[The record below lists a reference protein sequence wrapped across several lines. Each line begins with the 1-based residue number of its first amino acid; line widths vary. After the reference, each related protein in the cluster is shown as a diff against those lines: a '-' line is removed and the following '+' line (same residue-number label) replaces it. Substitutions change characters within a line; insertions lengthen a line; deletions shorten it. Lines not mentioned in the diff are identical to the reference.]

1 MIRKRSNEHGAALIA
16 VMLVAVVVGGLS
28 ATFVMRSVGTSR
40 ATRYNLNGERA
51 LNIAEGALDFSI
63 QQVVAG
69 GEGNISG
76 QLGAGTFTVTTVSNY
91 PGIYTLVSTGVY
103 DGVTRE
109 VEATMQLIDMD
120 PLAPPAAITIIDDGT
135 RSIFSARLCGNAFT
149 ITGHDYNI
157 NGTAGSQPTV
167 AGIGVFDQGS
177 LDAIISALHANGVQN
192 DNIQGTGPNPSVVNV
207 AATSSLTFN
216 GVEDFADQ
224 MLLNADTVLTSY
236 NASGA
241 SWGTT
246 ATPQITYVQGNCSIG
261 GSSSGAGVLIVDGTL
276 TVRGNFTFNGVIV
289 MTGNTGSPFD
299 FSSRGNTN
307 IHGAMI
313 ILNPAGALDA
323 VETFTTFDLRG
334 NINVY
339 YSSQGLNAARAAVS
353 GGGTPRIISWRR
365 TR

>member
-1 MIRKRSNEHGAALIA
+1 
-16 VMLVAVVVGGLS
+16 
-28 ATFVMRSVGTSR
+28 
-40 ATRYNLNGERA
+40 
-51 LNIAEGALDFSI
+51 
-63 QQVVAG
+63 
-69 GEGNISG
+69 
-76 QLGAGTFTVTTVSNY
+76 
-91 PGIYTLVSTGVY
+91 
-103 DGVTRE
+103 
-109 VEATMQLIDMD
+109 
-120 PLAPPAAITIIDDGT
+120 
-135 RSIFSARLCGNAFT
+135 
-149 ITGHDYNI
+149 
-157 NGTAGSQPTV
+157 V

-207 AATSSLTFN
+207 AATSSLAFN

-224 MLLNADTVLTSY
+224 MLLNADTVLSSY

-276 TVRGNFTFNGVIV
+276 TVRGNFTFDGVIV

-299 FSSRGNTN
+299 FSSRGDTN

-339 YSSQGLNAARAAVS
+339 YSSQGLDAARAAVS